1 MDNINQGGSI
11 KMGRDGRQPLSLS
24 ERADNAE
31 ESIKCPMCGT
41 MILLGYDED
50 DEVVTC
56 PVCEG
61 QVTTVEEH
69 QLYSSNEDY

>member
-1 MDNINQGGSI
+1 
-11 KMGRDGRQPLSLS
+11 MGRDGRQPLSLS

-56 PVCEG
+56 PSVKDRLPPLKNTSYILPMKIIEPR
-61 QVTTVEEH
+61 
-69 QLYSSNEDY
+69 